1 MWTIEP
7 KIPLS
12 LWWALATIAVVALGF
27 YAARRDWSLS
37 PFRRT
42 VVTILMGL
50 GVVGPLLIALNPMW
64 IDPVPPVPGQPA
76 LSILVDGTMSMQTP
90 DAAPGDSTTRWQAA
104 IETAK
109 RVQPNSQVE
118 LRRYVFDHELHPF
131 PEKS

>member
-50 GVVGPLLIALNPMW
+50 GVIYMFVR
-64 IDPVPPVPGQPA
+64 
-76 LSILVDGTMSMQTP
+76 S
-90 DAAPGDSTTRWQAA
+90 R
-104 IETAK
+104 
-109 RVQPNSQVE
+109 
-118 LRRYVFDHELHPF
+118 
-131 PEKS
+131 